1 MSMTINSMNSLF
13 SGIFGWN
20 SQNSANSSQT
30 MLGQDANLGINLS
43 DYASIKSGAYHK
55 LLKAYYENVPD
66 DDKKTDSSSKKNTQT
81 TQKEKVEE
89 KQLLLLMIQEKQ
101 Q

>member
-30 MLGQDANLGINLS
+30 MFGQDANLGINLS

-55 LLKAYYENVPD
+55 LLKLIMRM
-66 DDKKTDSSSKKNTQT
+66 SRM
-81 TQKEKVEE
+81 
-89 KQLLLLMIQEKQ
+89 MIKRRIVLPKRIPRRHRRKRWRS
-101 Q
+101 